1 MNYGIMYKATDNFQ
15 LIGYSDSDWASCLDD
30 RRSTTGN
37 VFMLGTGPISRCSKK
52 QNVPA
57 LSTTEAEYIAT
68 TSTACQAVWM
78 RRLLN
83 DIGMKQLEATPILCD
98 NQFTIAI
105 AKNPTHHG
113 RTQHIDIKFHYIR
126 ELIVDEDIV
135 LQYCSIAEQTANI
148 LTKAVSIHRFNY
160 LRKKLG
166 VQDLQLWGML
176 EIIED
181 QIETTVD

>member
-1 MNYGIMYKATDNFQ
+1 
-15 LIGYSDSDWASCLDD
+15 
-30 RRSTTGN
+30 
-37 VFMLGTGPISRCSKK
+37 MLGTGLISWCSKK
-52 QNVPA
+52 QNATA
-57 LSTTEAEYIAT
+57 LSTTKAEYIAA
-68 TSTACQAVWM
+68 TSAACQAVWI
-78 RRLLN
+78 RRLLA
-83 DIGMKQLEATPILCD
+83 DVGMKQLEANPIMCD
-98 NQFTIAI
+98 NQSTIAI

-113 RTQHIDIKFHYIR
+113 RTKHSNIKFHYIR
-126 ELIVDEDIV
+126 ELITYEDIV

-181 QIETTVD
+181 QIETTID